1 MDARIL
7 EKYIDKI
14 YSFAI
19 GKTFTPDE
27 ADDLSH
33 VVVSLYEL
41 PSDSKE
47 GSVLLKKEDGSFI
60 LDNKEEKRRRKRILE
75 LQRKLQCKKRQ

>member
-1 MDARIL
+1 MDK
-7 EKYIDKI
+7 KYIIDSIEDGIAKL
-14 YSFAI
+14 
-19 GKTFTPDE
+19 E

-33 VVVSLYEL
+33 VFVSLDEL

-47 GSVLLKKEDGSFI
+47 GSVLLKKEDGSFV
-60 LDNKEEKRRRKRILE
+60 LDNKDENKRRKRILE